1 MGKIVASGAPE
12 GATPTNSRRIT
23 MKTKQMLFA
32 LLIVTALALSACS
45 QAATPQ
51 STPAQDTTAAQAMD
65 EKPADDAMMDE
76 KPADDAM
83 MDEKPAAD
91 AMMDE
96 KPADDAMMD
105 EKPADDAMMDEKPAD
120 DAMMDEKPADDA
132 MMDEKPADDA
142 MMDDPMVELPA
153 WFNATLTDVNRGQP
167 FTIAGYQGK
176 VVLVETLAVWCSNC
190 LKQQRE
196 VLALHEALGERDD
209 FVSVGIDIDLNES
222 AEQLKDHA
230 GRNGF
235 DWVYAIATPEVARA
249 ISDLYGVNFLNPPST
264 PMLIIDRHGQAHPL
278 PFGIKSASD
287 LQAAL
292 EPFLSEGM

>member
-1 MGKIVASGAPE
+1 MTNKTLVSTFLIIASLLLAACGASEAP
-12 GATPTNSRRIT
+12 AADVPTAAAQDAIAKDTGSSESA
-23 MKTKQMLFA
+23 MKDSDDAMMDEKPAGDAMMDEKPA
-32 LLIVTALALSACS
+32 D
-45 QAATPQ
+45 AATMDEK
-51 STPAQDTTAAQAMD
+51 PADDATMD

-76 KPADDAM
+76 KPAG
-83 MDEKPAAD
+83 
-91 AMMDE
+91 
-96 KPADDAMMD
+96 
-105 EKPADDAMMDEKPAD
+105 
-120 DAMMDEKPADDA
+120 DA

-153 WFNATLTDVNRGQP
+153 WFSASLTDVNSGQP
-167 FTIAGYQGK
+167 FTIADHQGK

-209 FVSVGIDIDLNES
+209 FVSVGLDIDLNES
-222 AEQLKDHA
+222 AGQLKDHA
-230 GRNGF
+230 ERNGF
-235 DWVYAIATPEVARA
+235 DWVYAVATPEVARA

-264 PMLIIDRHGQAHPL
+264 PMLIIDRSGQAHPL
-278 PFGIKSASD
+278 PFGLKKAAD

>member
-1 MGKIVASGAPE
+1 M
-12 GATPTNSRRIT
+12 T
-23 MKTKQMLFA
+23 TKSLTIGLLLIAA
-32 LLIVTALALSACS
+32 LLLAACGPS
-45 QAATPQ
+45 ESPAVEVPAAA
-51 STPAQDTTAAQAMD
+51 AQDTLAKDTGSSEAAM
-65 EKPADDAMMDE
+65 KGSDDAMMDE

-83 MDEKPAAD
+83 MED
-91 AMMDE
+91 
-96 KPADDAMMD
+96 KPADDAMMNEQPTVD
-105 EKPADDAMMDEKPAD
+105 AMMEEKPAEDAMMDEQPTA
-120 DAMMDEKPADDA
+120 
-132 MMDEKPADDA
+132 DA

-153 WFNATLTDVNRGQP
+153 WFSASLTDVNSGQS
-167 FTIAGYQGK
+167 FTVADYQGK

-209 FVSVGIDIDLNES
+209 FISVGLDIDLNES
-222 AEQLKDHA
+222 ADQLRDHA
-230 GRNGF
+230 ERNGF
-235 DWVYAIATPEVARA
+235 DWVYTIATPEVARA

-278 PFGIKSASD
+278 PFGIKRAAD

>member
-1 MGKIVASGAPE
+1 M
-12 GATPTNSRRIT
+12 T
-23 MKTKQMLFA
+23 TKS
-32 LLIVTALALSACS
+32 LLIGLLLIAGLLLAACGADEAPADAAL
-45 QAATPQ
+45 AATPA
-51 STPAQDTTAAQAMD
+51 TAQDTTAQDAGSSESAMKD
-65 EKPADDAMMDE
+65 SDDAMMDE

-83 MDEKPAAD
+83 MDKPMA
-91 AMMDE
+91 
-96 KPADDAMMD
+96 
-105 EKPADDAMMDEKPAD
+105 
-120 DAMMDEKPADDA
+120 
-132 MMDEKPADDA
+132 
-142 MMDDPMVELPA
+142 ELPA
-153 WFNATLTDVNRGQP
+153 WFNASLTDVNSGQP
-167 FTIAGYQGK
+167 FTIADYQGK

-190 LKQQRE
+190 MKQQRE

-278 PFGIKSASD
+278 PFGIKSAAD

-292 EPFLSEGM
+292 DPFLSEGM

>member
-1 MGKIVASGAPE
+1 M
-12 GATPTNSRRIT
+12 T
-23 MKTKQMLFA
+23 TKS
-32 LLIVTALALSACS
+32 LLIGLLLITGLLLAACSASEAPAGSALAA
-45 QAATPQ
+45 
-51 STPAQDTTAAQAMD
+51 AQDTTAKDAGSSESAMKD
-65 EKPADDAMMDE
+65 SDDAMMDE

-83 MDEKPAAD
+83 MDEKAAGD
-91 AMMDE
+91 AMMD
-96 KPADDAMMD
+96 KPMA
-105 EKPADDAMMDEKPAD
+105 
-120 DAMMDEKPADDA
+120 
-132 MMDEKPADDA
+132 
-142 MMDDPMVELPA
+142 ELPA
-153 WFNATLTDVNRGQP
+153 WFSASLTDVNTGQT
-167 FTIAGYQGK
+167 FTVADYQGK

-196 VLALHEALGERDD
+196 VLALHQALGERDD

-264 PMLIIDRHGQAHPL
+264 PMLIIDRHGQVHPL
-278 PFGIKSASD
+278 PFGIKSAAE

>member
-83 MDEKPAAD
+83 MDEKPAA
-91 AMMDE
+91 
-96 KPADDAMMD
+96 
-105 EKPADDAMMDEKPAD
+105 DAMMDEKPAD

>member
-1 MGKIVASGAPE
+1 M
-12 GATPTNSRRIT
+12 T
-23 MKTKQMLFA
+23 TKS
-32 LLIVTALALSACS
+32 LLIGLLLIAGLLLAACGAS
-45 QAATPQ
+45 EAPTGVAPAAA
-51 STPAQDTTAAQAMD
+51 AQDTMAKDLGSSESAVKD
-65 EKPADDAMMDE
+65 SDGAMMDE

-83 MDEKPAAD
+83 MDEKAAD
-91 AMMDE
+91 EPMPDEKMADDTVTDEKMAGDATMDE
-96 KPADDAMMD
+96 KPADDAMMED
-105 EKPADDAMMDEKPAD
+105 KPTDDAMMEDKPT
-120 DAMMDEKPADDA
+120 
-132 MMDEKPADDA
+132 DDA

-153 WFNATLTDVNRGQP
+153 WFSAGLTDVNTGQP

-190 LKQQRE
+190 MKQQRE

-230 GRNGF
+230 ERNGF

-278 PFGIKSASD
+278 PFGIKKAAE

-292 EPFLSEGM
+292 EPFLGQ

>member
-1 MGKIVASGAPE
+1 
-12 GATPTNSRRIT
+12 
-23 MKTKQMLFA
+23 MKG
-32 LLIVTALALSACS
+32 S
-45 QAATPQ
+45 
-51 STPAQDTTAAQAMD
+51 
-65 EKPADDAMMDE
+65 DDAMMDE

-83 MDEKPAAD
+83 MED
-91 AMMDE
+91 

-105 EKPADDAMMDEKPAD
+105 EQPTADAMMEDKPADDAMMDEQPTADAMMEDKPAD
-120 DAMMDEKPADDA
+120 DAMMDEQPTVDA
-132 MMDEKPADDA
+132 MMEEKPAEDA

-153 WFNATLTDVNRGQP
+153 WFSASLTDVNSGQS
-167 FTIAGYQGK
+167 FTVADYQGK

-196 VLALHEALGERDD
+196 VLALHQALGERDD
-209 FVSVGIDIDLNES
+209 FISVGLDIDLNES
-222 AEQLKDHA
+222 ADQLRDHA
-230 GRNGF
+230 ERNGF

-278 PFGIKSASD
+278 PFGIKSAAD